1 MTIKEI
7 AQILNVSA
15 TTVSNVIRGKTK
27 EVSPKTVEKVN
38 AYLREV
44 NYIPNMSAQNLALNR
59 SNILGFVLMTS
70 DYRGIEP
77 FKDPFVAELIGSVE
91 EAVRKAGFFV
101 MLYISNNTDEIIE
114 YFSRWNVDGLIL
126 FAPDEKDVLKINSVY
141 HKPIAFIDAYLTGDT
156 KQLLKDRAVNVGL
169 NDEDATAETV
179 KYLVSKGHRKIG
191 FLSRSLMG
199 VDIARYN
206 GYRKAMEN
214 AGLMLPETNKMVLF
228 EESGSHSYV
237 EMASKSR
244 NLTAVITCSDSSA
257 IFLINAFNEI
267 GVHVP
272 EDVSVIGF
280 DDSSVCEYSR
290 PALTTVRQDI
300 RMKGETAVRIL
311 INLIDGE
318 SIPGSTV
325 TLPTR
330 LIERRSVRVI
340 R

>member
-101 MLYISNNTDEIIE
+101 MLYISNNIDEIIE
-114 YFSRWNVDGLIL
+114 YFSRWNVDGLL
-126 FAPDEKDVLKINSVY
+126 
-141 HKPIAFIDAYLTGDT
+141 
-156 KQLLKDRAVNVGL
+156 QDRAVNVGL
-169 NDEDATAETV
+169 NDEEATSETV

-214 AGLMLPETNKMVLF
+214 AGLVLPEMNKMVLF

-237 EMASKSR
+237 EMASKSK

-272 EDVSVIGF
+272 EDVSVVGF

-300 RMKGETAVRIL
+300 RLKGETSVRML

-318 SIPGSTV
+318 SVPGRTI